1 MPYRWLQLPI
11 TNLSS
16 SLPLDY
22 FLVPVFQTIL
32 ELLHGC
38 VSLNCMV
45 YKIGLIFHPNG
56 LLEFRGTPLYFIDS
70 SARSSGTHIEGWRQV
85 ETEVT
90 VSTWPFYVNQT
101 QDPHRTHLWS
111 GQPDLTNTPIYWMV
125 AWVISGLDRI
135 VRMGLTVDELK

>member
-1 MPYRWLQLPI
+1 MPYCWLQLPI

-70 SARSSGTHIEGWRQV
+70 SARGSGTHIEGWRQV

-90 VSTWPFYVNQT
+90 VRQGKVWTQICLTGTWPFYVNQNSGPT
-101 QDPHRTHLWS
+101 SYALMIGSTRLDQYAHLLN
-111 GQPDLTNTPIYWMV
+111 GCLGHI
-125 AWVISGLDRI
+125 GF
-135 VRMGLTVDELK
+135 G